1 VLNPGSEQWFAQS
14 LPAFLAA
21 YDEVAVMAMP
31 RMEKAANPNKWLLN
45 LAKNVAARGG
55 LDHTVFELQTVDW
68 SVGDKPIPTE
78 EIAGQLRLLQTAGAR
93 NLAYYPDD
101 FLKNHPALKMLRP
114 QFSSS
119 DYFPLW
125 DEGAR

>member
-1 VLNPGSEQWFAQS
+1 
-14 LPAFLAA
+14 
-21 YDEVAVMAMP
+21 
-31 RMEKAANPNKWLLN
+31 
-45 LAKNVAARGG
+45 
-55 LDHTVFELQTVDW
+55 LQGV
-68 SVGDKPIPTE
+68 
-78 EIAGQLRLLQTAGAR
+78 GAR

-101 FLKNHPALKMLRP
+101 FLKDQPVLKVLRP